1 MRSER
6 YSWSQ
11 NTLNEIL
18 YYFRKAKSSVRSIG
32 VGLVNLWLF
41 RKVIWNFRGWDY
53 AYTLQIWI
61 KTLELQEK
69 DIRSCTFMESNE
81 KDASNIRT
89 ARLLLQRVMDRNEH
103 HKDEDLYDFLKPT
116 KIPLNKDRADLDL
129 FGQIIAKHVLRWWT

>member
-1 MRSER
+1 MRSKR
-6 YSWSQ
+6 YSWSR

-18 YYFRKAKSSVRSIG
+18 YYLRKVKGFFRDVVTG
-32 VGLVNLWLF
+32 FVNLWLF

-53 AYTLQIWI
+53 AYTLEVWI

-81 KDASNIRT
+81 RDANNIKT
-89 ARLLLQRVMDRNEH
+89 ARLLLQRVLDRNNLEAT
-103 HKDEDLYDFLKPT
+103 DVFYESLKPT

-129 FGQIIAKHVLRWWT
+129 FGQIIAKYVLRWWT